1 VDGSAAMALGEGYY
15 AGATTSDGDRAQSKR
30 QLERERL
37 TPDAR
42 GVALV
47 MVGLPARGKSFISH
61 KLERFLLWKG
71 LSTRMFNVG
80 SYRRQG
86 TDAEQSG
93 RSDFFDKNNTTALAA
108 REAAA
113 SAALKDMFE
122 FLDGGGQFAIF
133 DATNS
138 VVSRR
143 AHIIQSF
150 RSHVHKYNLVFVEV
164 ICSDTEVV
172 EANMMNKIRHSPDF
186 HHMSL
191 EKALEDIKKRIA
203 NYEAVYETVGDDE
216 GSYIKLFNLSTKVLA
231 NQCYGRI
238 SRSILPY
245 LMGVHIGTRPIWLVR
260 AGVGEGNPQ
269 SCDHP
274 SARLS
279 GLSGEG
285 LDFAQALGKFVHAR
299 AAQHWHATGRE
310 PEPTRVFTST
320 MARAVASACHISD
333 GDAVHSSALNALDK
347 GTIGIGWWDVECRSD
362 SLPWDE
368 VSRRHP
374 EFWEQFQRDPLKKC
388 FPGGE
393 SFMDVIQRLE
403 GLLIEVESSTRPVL
417 VVSHITVLQLLVAYF
432 RGLPMEEAWKLAVPR
447 HCVFEALP
455 TLGGGFTCSE
465 HCLRADEV
473 CVTDQTC

>member
-1 VDGSAAMALGEGYY
+1 MALGEGYY
-15 AGATTSDGDRAQSKR
+15 VGATSPHADGARSKR

-37 TPDAR
+37 TPDAP

-80 SYRRQG
+80 TYRRQG
-86 TDAEQSG
+86 TDPEQSG
-93 RSDFFDKNNTTALAA
+93 RSDFFDHNNAAALAA

-113 SAALKDMFE
+113 SAALKDMLS

-138 VVSRR
+138 VASRR
-143 AHIIQSF
+143 AHIIERF
-150 RSHVHKYNLVFVEV
+150 KSHVNKYSVVFVEV
-164 ICSDTEVV
+164 ICSETEVV
-172 EANMMNKIRHSPDF
+172 EANMLNKIRHSPDF
-186 HHMSL
+186 HDMSY
-191 EKALEDIKKRIA
+191 EQALEDLKKRIA
-203 NYEAVYETVGDDE
+203 KYESVYETVGEDE
-216 GSYIKLFNLSTKVLA
+216 GPYIKLYNLSSKVLA

-245 LMGVHIGTRPIWLVR
+245 LMGVHIGNRPIWLVR
-260 AGVGEGNPQ
+260 AGVGESNPQ
-269 SCDHP
+269 SPDP
-274 SARLS
+274 SIRLS
-279 GLSGEG
+279 GLSGVG
-285 LDFAQALGKFVHAR
+285 LNFAQALGHFVCER
-299 AAQHWHATGRE
+299 AEQHWRASGRE

-320 MARAVASACHISD
+320 MARAIASACHVSD
-333 GDAVHSSALNALDK
+333 KDEVQSSALNALDK
-347 GTIGIGWWDVECRSD
+347 GTIGVGWWDVECRSD

-368 VSRRHP
+368 VSTRHP
-374 EFWEQFQRDPLKKC
+374 EFWEQFQQNPLKKC

-432 RGLPMEEAWKLAVPR
+432 RGLPLEEAWKLSVPR

-455 TLGGGFTCSE
+455 SLGGGFMCSE
-465 HCLRADEV
+465 HHLQADAFEV
-473 CVTDQTC
+473 GTSEQTG

>member
-1 VDGSAAMALGEGYY
+1 MALGEGYY
-15 AGATTSDGDRAQSKR
+15 AGATSPVGERKRSKR

-80 SYRRQG
+80 TYRRQG
-86 TDAEQSG
+86 TDPEQSG
-93 RSDFFDKNNTTALAA
+93 RSDFFDQNNTTALAA

-113 SAALKDMFE
+113 SAALKDMLL
-122 FLDGGGQFAIF
+122 FLDSGGQFAIF

-143 AHIIQSF
+143 AHIIDQF
-150 RSHVHKYNLVFVEV
+150 RTHMHKYSVVFVEV
-164 ICSDTEVV
+164 ICSDAEVV

-186 HHMSL
+186 HDMSYEQSL
-191 EKALEDIKKRIA
+191 EDLKSRIA
-203 NYEAVYETVGDDE
+203 KYEAVYETVGDDE
-216 GSYIKLFNLSTKVLA
+216 GPYIKLYNLSTKVLA

-245 LMGVHIGTRPIWLVR
+245 LMGVHIGNRPIWLVR

-269 SCDHP
+269 SPDP

-279 GLSGEG
+279 GLSGVG
-285 LDFAQALGKFVHAR
+285 LGFAQALGKFVRERAEQHWR
-299 AAQHWHATGRE
+299 AAGRE

-320 MARAVASACHISD
+320 MARAVASACHVSD
-333 GDAVHSSALNALDK
+333 EDAVQSSALNALDK
-347 GTIGIGWWDVECRSD
+347 GTIGVGWWDVECRSD

-374 EFWEQFQRDPLKKC
+374 EFWEQFQQNPLKRC

-432 RGLPMEEAWKLAVPR
+432 RGVPVEEAWKLSVPR

-455 TLGGGFTCSE
+455 SLGGGFICSE
-465 HCLRADEV
+465 HHLQADASEP
-473 CVTDQTC
+473 CTTEQGS